1 MAETTTKPTMLKT
14 TPMAA
19 LFFRKELPDPAPVSI
34 FPPADCVSLGTLR
47 VELKRRLDV
56 ELWPE
61 PGRLVMVEYVD
72 VDVVDPVVLEDEDE
86 EDEEVWGGGVEL
98 EELEDVDEGDARGC

>member
-1 MAETTTKPTMLKT
+1 M
-14 TPMAA
+14 
-19 LFFRKELPDPAPVSI
+19 
-34 FPPADCVSLGTLR
+34 SLGMLR

-72 VDVVDPVVLEDEDE
+72 VDVVDPVVLE
-86 EDEEVWGGGVEL
+86 GL
-98 EELEDVDEGDARGC
+98 NAK